1 MEKEQGEKK
10 MVSLPVDKL
19 SYSGL
24 TQLLRNPLIF
34 KLKQILGVYDSK
46 VGISA
51 MIGRAGHEALK
62 FYYGGMT
69 DRPVPAD
76 PVERRTDAI
85 AIGMEYLTKTDDFYI
100 KYGKTGT
107 REQMLAGYTQA
118 MNFYFA
124 EEPDYNEIVCCEEKL
139 DAEIK
144 NHDGQVFPLPAVG
157 VPDLIE
163 KCKDGTHD
171 IIDAKFVKSFTRY
184 ENEDG
189 EPYEDYIKIIQAKF
203 LDYLVIATKQIH
215 AKRVIFREIKRT
227 KNKDESS
234 QIRDYI
240 IPLDHKPY
248 DIIFINLYAD
258 VVKFISNPNSIY
270 LPNLSDPFDG
280 EQAGLLYAEG
290 LLNADMSDVEVM
302 HKVKDVALVSKKF
315 VSSRLDQAQNAHL
328 LPEEKIKLRLAEFGI
343 PVQPVETK
351 VGASVTQYRFKV
363 SAGISMGRFKKHKD
377 DIARAIEAKGE
388 LRILAPIPGTSLVG
402 IEVANAERKAVYM
415 EKEHLVANTLSLPIG
430 MTVQGEVIRELLNEM
445 PHLLVAGSTGSGK
458 SILLHGIITALTKQ
472 MKPKDMHLVL
482 IDPKRVELVA
492 FAEAKHLQGKKV
504 LYEYED
510 VVRKLMQLADEME
523 SRYKILEKAKLRDIG
538 EYNATINKKGF
549 IAHRRLPYI
558 VVVVDEFADLI
569 LRSKVEEKKKS
580 VNYSTKSKRWLHNDL
595 VKRGGKSGKYTLKSE
610 DNTGELKSYTI
621 RPSKDYDKDHLIDI
635 LEALDN
641 MDDINRGDASV
652 EYLTVRLAQ
661 MGRAVGIHLIIATQR
676 PSVDVITGLIKANF
690 PTRIALTTA
699 SHVDSEVIIGKPG
712 AEKLTGKG
720 DMIFVHPSR
729 QGDVRLQGFLIK

>member
-1 MEKEQGEKK
+1 MQNTQTEKSIR
-10 MVSLPVDKL
+10 MPIDKL

-46 VGISA
+46 MGVSA
-51 MIGRAGHEALK
+51 MVGRAGHEALK
-62 FYYGGMT
+62 FYYGGNKELA
-69 DRPVPAD
+69 VPAD
-76 PVERRTDAI
+76 PIERRAEAI
-85 AIGMEYLTKTDDFYI
+85 ALGMDYLVKTDDLYI

-107 REQMLAGYTQA
+107 REDMLADYNKA
-118 MNFYFA
+118 MNIYF
-124 EEPDYNEIVCCEEKL
+124 EYEPEYNNIVICEERL
-139 DAEIK
+139 EAEIK

-157 VPDLIE
+157 VPDLVE
-163 KCKDGTHD
+163 QCADGTYD

-203 LDYLVIATKQIH
+203 LDYLLIAAKDIR

-227 KNKDESS
+227 INKDGSP
-234 QIRDYI
+234 QVRDYI

-248 DIIFINLYAD
+248 DIIFVNLYAD
-258 VVKFISNPNSIY
+258 VVKFVANPDSIY

-280 EQAGLLYAEG
+280 EQAGLLYAQG

-315 VSSRLDQAQNAHL
+315 VSSRLDQVQNANL

-343 PVQPVETK
+343 PVEPVETK

-363 SAGISMGRFKKHKD
+363 SAGISMNRFTKHKS
-377 DIARAIEAKGE
+377 DIARAIEATGE
-388 LRILAPIPGTSLVG
+388 IRLLLPIPGTSLIG
-402 IEVANAERKAVYM
+402 IEVSSAERLPVYM
-415 EKEHLVANTLSLPIG
+415 TKEHFKANTLSLPIG
-430 MTVQGEVIRELLNEM
+430 VTVQGEPVTELLNEM
-445 PHLLVAGSTGSGK
+445 PHLLIAGSTGSGK
-458 SILLHGIITALTKQ
+458 SILLHGLITALTKQ
-472 MKPKDMHLVL
+472 MPPETMQLIL
-482 IDPKRVELVA
+482 IDPKRVELSA
-492 FAEAKHLQGKKV
+492 FKDSKHLLGKKV
-504 LYEYED
+504 LYEYEE
-510 VVRKLMQLADEME
+510 VVRTLIELTDLME
-523 SRYKILEKAKLRDIG
+523 SRYKELQHYNKRDIG
-538 EYNATINKKGF
+538 EYNKTTKNQPMPF
-549 IAHRRLPYI
+549 
-558 VVVVDEFADLI
+558 VVTVIDEFADLMMQ
-569 LRSKVEEKKKS
+569 SKVEEKKKS
-580 VNYSTKSKRWLHNDL
+580 INYSSKGKRWLYN
-595 VKRGGKSGKYTLKSE
+595 
-610 DNTGELKSYTI
+610 ELKKRAGKNGRIYFKTDDGKDHSHTI
-621 RPSKDYDKDHLIDI
+621 GDSKNYDKDSLIEY
-635 LEALDN
+635 LEVLDAQ
-641 MDDINRGDASV
+641 DTLNRGDASV